1 MSEITKYGHLVTSVP
16 LEDQREVKKT
26 GFIAVDLETLAKCH
40 GINRESCAQRPG
52 GGKDMAK
59 FLLEMLK
66 GARIFR
72 LGENK

>member
-1 MSEITKYGHLVTSVP
+1 MIGS
-16 LEDQREVKKT
+16 
-26 GFIAVDLETLAKCH
+26 IAVVVETLEKG

-59 FLLEMLK
+59 SLLDMLK
-66 GARIFR
+66 GAKIFR